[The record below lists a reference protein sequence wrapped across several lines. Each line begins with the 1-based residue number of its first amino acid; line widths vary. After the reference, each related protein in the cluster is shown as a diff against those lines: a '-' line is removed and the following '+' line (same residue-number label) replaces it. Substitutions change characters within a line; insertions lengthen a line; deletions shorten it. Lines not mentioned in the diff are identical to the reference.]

1 MIVRLFA
8 FLYLCCVAG
17 NLHALPIYS
26 FGATRTCDTCHA
38 NPFGSDKE
46 TEWKNPEL
54 KSRKCNMSCQ
64 SCHVNPSGAGLRNGP
79 GRYFAQAALPV
90 YNKQP
95 RPYHDLNRNL
105 SDYISLLQSKLARE
119 ADAVK
124 GVPAAAPVA
133 GKTEATVQ
141 KADAEARSTKPFP
154 WFYGSDWFSWGH
166 PLNAESVAEQSEYAF
181 RGDRY
186 GTVNVDPFMTIGGD
200 VRLATYNT
208 PGNPIAVFPMQ
219 FDVGTAIHPIE
230 HVTLS
235 ATGGLQGRT
244 SGITDTLTDKRNNPG
259 KLQNA
264 FLLLHELPY
273 QAYVQAGA
281 FLPEFGTRVED
292 HTAFTRKLT
301 EMDPTQP
308 QNVVYGVQAGAAPNY
323 PYLSAAGFATRRSD
337 GAVDGSGYTANLAWR
352 DIAFG
357 GGLSLMQKFRP
368 NTGSIPY
375 QVTGNLTAAS
385 VNAYYNL
392 WGLFPSTR
400 YTAPMIIL
408 AEYNLGKMPRTMT
421 SDRIFSIFAV
431 EWNWLAF
438 NGFVYRVGYQIQN
451 QDIEVIYSTLNR
463 MNTGFDLTLIP
474 GLRFTFDLR
483 FYSGSG
489 GGGSSEFILF
499 AHGYL

>member
-1 MIVRLFA
+1 MNLRALICLTALFGA
-8 FLYLCCVAG
+8 TQQIA
-17 NLHALPIYS
+17 ALPIYS

-38 NPFGSDKE
+38 TPFATDKE

-64 SCHVNPSGAGLRNGP
+64 SCHVNPSGAGIRNGP

-90 YNKQP
+90 YNKQA

-105 SDYISLLQSKLARE
+105 TDYISRLTAKPAPQAAPEPATK
-119 ADAVK
+119 
-124 GVPAAAPVA
+124 PAAKAVAAP
-133 GKTEATVQ
+133 E
-141 KADAEARSTKPFP
+141 KADAEKRSDAKLP
-154 WFYGSDWFSWGH
+154 WFYSGDWFSWGH
-166 PLNAESVAEQSEYAF
+166 PLDAPTVAEQSEYAF

-186 GTVNVDPFMTIGGD
+186 GTINADPFLTIGGD
-200 VRLATYNT
+200 VRLAAYNT

-230 HVTLS
+230 HITVS
-235 ATGGLQGRT
+235 ATGGVQGRT
-244 SGITDTLTDKRNNPG
+244 SGFTDSLQDKRNSPA

-264 FLLLHELPY
+264 FVMIHELPY
-273 QAYVQAGA
+273 QAYLQAGA
-281 FLPEFGTRVED
+281 FLPEYGIRTED
-292 HTAFTRKLT
+292 HTAFNRKLV

-323 PYLSAAGFATRRSD
+323 PYLSASGFATRKSD
-337 GAVDGSGYTANLAWR
+337 GTPDGGSGYTANLAWR

-368 NTGSIPY
+368 MTGTLPY
-375 QVTGNLTAAS
+375 EVTGNFTTVS

-408 AEYNLGKMPRTMT
+408 AEYNIGKMPRTT
-421 SDRIFSIFAV
+421 SSDRIFSILAI
-431 EWNWLAF
+431 EWDWLAF
-438 NGFVYRVGYQIQN
+438 NGFVYRAGYQIQN
-451 QDIEVIYSTLNR
+451 QDIAVIYSTLNR
-463 MNTGFDLTLIP
+463 INTGFDLTLVP
-474 GLRFTFDLR
+474 GLRFTFDARMYLASAR
-483 FYSGSG
+483 STST
-489 GGGSSEFILF
+489 EFILF